1 MQNKTSSKDS
11 NDSVVYSEVYQKF
24 HINMMQFFKLKSIVN
39 IMLSV
44 NEYMKDHIFRLRR
57 KM

>member
-11 NDSVVYSEVYQKF
+11 NDSAVYSEVYQKF
-24 HINMMQFFKLKSIVN
+24 HINMMQFFKLKSIVS
-39 IMLSV
+39 IKLSV
-44 NEYMKDHIFRLRR
+44 NEYMKDHIFGLWR